1 MSGLCIFLGSLEAI
15 LVWQCQRLSQ
25 TALCWGLGSE
35 GVEGKVQWNL
45 FSLELIEWCQ
55 GEAEVTR
62 PSSVG
67 AFFLPFSLFKLIQS
81 IVFCCPY
88 KYLFWRNPTCAVC
101 SSGTDDL
108 NAKLDRCLSA
118 SWEVQQWNFLKL
130 PTRAQMAFRTANY
143 YLKSRRPLVR
153 DKIICH
159 PRKQMLWTGCG
170 HKRTGMF
177 RNPARVSHTLNWCKG
192 KQFELSAGVWRDG
205 MKMFAFATSTRPRN
219 GKGERLPRTLLISE
233 WLLVFCVFFFN
244 ACDLPKR
251 ILFPKFRDF
260 IQNNQSVLG
269 ISEE

>member
-1 MSGLCIFLGSLEAI
+1 MYFSRFSGSHSGVTPLASLPDCALLGAAI
-15 LVWQCQRLSQ
+15 R
-25 TALCWGLGSE
+25 
-35 GVEGKVQWNL
+35 GVEGKVQRNM
-45 FSLELIEWCQ
+45 FSLKLIEWCQ

-67 AFFLPFSLFKLIQS
+67 TFFLPFSLFKLIQS

-88 KYLFWRNPTCAVC
+88 KYLFWRNSTCAVC
-101 SSGTDDL
+101 SPGADNL
-108 NAKLDRCLSA
+108 NAKPDRCLSA

-130 PTRAQMAFRTANY
+130 PTRAQIAFRTANY

-159 PRKQMLWTGCG
+159 PRKEMLWTGCG
-170 HKRTGMF
+170 HKRTGIF

-192 KQFELSAGVWRDG
+192 KQFELSAGMWRDG
-205 MKMFAFATSTRPRN
+205 MKMFAFATSTGPRN
-219 GKGERLPRTLLISE
+219 EKGERLPRTL
-233 WLLVFCVFFFN
+233 WFRNDCCCFFFFFN

-251 ILFPKFRDF
+251 IIFPKFRDF